1 MRIFNYELLK
11 KIKIDADTLSLIS
24 EIKELTDSGYIKK
37 NWRREKHSVCSCHKI
52 NDYKSFFK
60 LSYVP

>member
-11 KIKIDADTLSLIS
+11 KIKIDAETLSLIS

-37 NWRREKHSVCSCHKI
+37 IGAGKNTE
-52 NDYKSFFK
+52 
-60 LSYVP
+60 YVVAIK